1 MSFFNPSSKD
11 NSGIEQENIILFA
24 SPDLHVRNIL
34 ITLKKGNFTEW
45 FDLGQQLIKY
55 ADLKTIEAN
64 NGGGRNL
71 MIDMVALWLR
81 SDLKAS
87 WETLADTVEFLG
99 VANAE
104 TVREKAGIGKIAT
117 LVFS

>member
-24 SPDLHVRNIL
+24 SPDLDVRNIL

-64 NGGGRNL
+64 HGGGRNL

>member
-1 MSFFNPSSKD
+1 MAKS
-11 NSGIEQENIILFA
+11 
-24 SPDLHVRNIL
+24 V
-34 ITLKKGNFTEW
+34 
-45 FDLGQQLIKY
+45 
-55 ADLKTIEAN
+55 
-64 NGGGRNL
+64 
-71 MIDMVALWLR
+71 
-81 SDLKAS
+81 LKAS

>member
-1 MSFFNPSSKD
+1 M
-11 NSGIEQENIILFA
+11 
-24 SPDLHVRNIL
+24 RNIL

-45 FDLGQQLIKY
+45 FDLGQQLIKN
-55 ADLKTIEAN
+55 ADLNTIEASH
-64 NGGGRNL
+64 GGGRNL

-87 WETLADTVEFLG
+87 WKTLADTVEFLG

-104 TVREKAGIGKIAT
+104 TVRERAGIGKIAT
-117 LVFS
+117 LVSS